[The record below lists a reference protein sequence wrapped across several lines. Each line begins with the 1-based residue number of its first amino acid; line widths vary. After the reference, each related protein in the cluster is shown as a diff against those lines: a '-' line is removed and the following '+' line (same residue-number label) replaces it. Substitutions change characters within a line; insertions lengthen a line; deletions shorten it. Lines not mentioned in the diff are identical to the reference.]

1 MTRLWRQYALLVLI
15 FAWAAF
21 FEGGNIAYVFRTI
34 AHPADVP
41 AAPFSIMNATRTIG
55 SGPFFGDEILSL
67 NGHPFTAKRQYDD
80 IVSKARPGDQL
91 KLVLTERTG
100 RTVERNIVIGDQV
113 PNYNSAAS
121 IALTLCLVVFVPVVC
136 LGLGFA
142 VAFIRPRDGNAWL
155 LLFLLVG
162 FSGLLSDATD
172 WRSPFPDLQLL
183 WTAFCNSIWAVSMML
198 FSICFPRQFGPD
210 RRYPWVKYLFLVPA
224 FAVES
229 VIWAILWMFARD
241 IGAAQQFRGLLLGL
255 SRANLVIQMAAI
267 GIFFAMLGLKSG
279 TESSPDER
287 RRLRILWTGAT
298 LSFTPMFPI
307 VLYAVIRHQDVL
319 VGVPWPFQALAFSM
333 MALFPVTLAYV
344 IVVERAMDLSFVVRQ
359 SVQYALA
366 RGGVRALR
374 IGLIV
379 LFANMATN
387 SARGSSAAS
396 WARTLGI
403 GIVGIALFRQRA
415 VTRASAWV
423 DRRFFR
429 EAYDAEMVLSELAV
443 EAGRYLETEPLLEK
457 VAGRI
462 SGTLHVPDLV
472 VLIREGDVFRTRF
485 TTRAGE
491 PMDIAA
497 GGRIAEALRE
507 SDAPLLVYFDDPQ
520 PWIQTLSTEEIRALD
535 SMHAQLLLPL
545 KGRRNQSGQITG
557 ILSLGPKLSE
567 APYSAT
573 DIQLLQAVAW
583 QMGMA
588 LENSSLAS
596 SLASEAAHREV
607 MNREL
612 EIAREVQERLFPQ
625 KVPKI
630 AGVDCHG
637 YCRPARG
644 VGGDYYDFIE
654 LPEGKLGIAIGDV
667 SGKGI
672 AAALL
677 MASLQASLR
686 GQAMAEI
693 HDLSELMR
701 NVNKL
706 VYDASQ
712 SNRYATFFY
721 GEFDPA
727 TRHFSYV
734 NAGHNA
740 PIVLRGGEVLR
751 LEASGPVVGLLPGVG
766 YTMDSCQLQPGDIFI
781 GYTDGISE
789 AMNEQDEEWEEE
801 RFISAARACA
811 RAGAKE
817 MIEGIFRCVDVFTG
831 SAKQYDDMTLLVMK
845 LAA

>member
-1 MTRLWRQYALLVLI
+1 
-15 FAWAAF
+15 
-21 FEGGNIAYVFRTI
+21 
-34 AHPADVP
+34 
-41 AAPFSIMNATRTIG
+41 
-55 SGPFFGDEILSL
+55 
-67 NGHPFTAKRQYDD
+67 
-80 IVSKARPGDQL
+80 
-91 KLVLTERTG
+91 
-100 RTVERNIVIGDQV
+100 
-113 PNYNSAAS
+113 
-121 IALTLCLVVFVPVVC
+121 
-136 LGLGFA
+136 
-142 VAFIRPRDGNAWL
+142 
-155 LLFLLVG
+155 
-162 FSGLLSDATD
+162 
-172 WRSPFPDLQLL
+172 
-183 WTAFCNSIWAVSMML
+183 
-198 FSICFPRQFGPD
+198 
-210 RRYPWVKYLFLVPA
+210 
-224 FAVES
+224 
-229 VIWAILWMFARD
+229 
-241 IGAAQQFRGLLLGL
+241 
-255 SRANLVIQMAAI
+255 
-267 GIFFAMLGLKSG
+267 
-279 TESSPDER
+279 
-287 RRLRILWTGAT
+287 
-298 LSFTPMFPI
+298 MFPI

-801 RFISAARACA
+801 RFISAASACA